1 MKYAKQNPPEY
12 TRKSVSGWI
21 FFSAGMMF
29 KNMFILACPLMV
41 SPNEQG
47 SNGVGSLGLTVLPQM
62 LHGKS
67 FIMGQADF
75 GVRYRI

>member
-1 MKYAKQNPPEY
+1 MLNEILQNVLE
-12 TRKSVSGWI
+12 KVLVVG

-29 KNMFILACPLMV
+29 KNFSLLACPLMV

-47 SNGVGSLGLTVLPQM
+47 TNSVGSLGLPALPQR